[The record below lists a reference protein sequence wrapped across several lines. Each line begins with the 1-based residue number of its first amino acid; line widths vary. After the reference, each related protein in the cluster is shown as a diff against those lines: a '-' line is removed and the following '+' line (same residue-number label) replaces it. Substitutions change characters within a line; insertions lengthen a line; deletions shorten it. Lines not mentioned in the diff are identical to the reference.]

1 MPNQTLQRMWRLM
14 VGGTVLAG
22 IFILS
27 AQGQAVAHDYP
38 RENPIS
44 SREITAHC
52 ANPSEWCRGYILG
65 MTDAMLDAE
74 SMNKP
79 IGRFCLPEG
88 TYTSD
93 VTRAVFEHLNTTKPQ
108 KRGKG
113 AFIIMDAL
121 HTKFPC
127 KAP

>member
-1 MPNQTLQRMWRLM
+1 MRFHAKA
-14 VGGTVLAG
+14 VGTIVVG
-22 IFILS
+22 IVILS
-27 AQGQAVAHDYP
+27 AQGQAAAHDYP

-44 SREITAHC
+44 SREILAHC
-52 ANPSEWCRGYILG
+52 AKRSEWCKGYILG

-74 SMNKP
+74 AMKQP

-93 VTRAVFEHLNTTKPQ
+93 VTSAVFEHLKTAQ
-108 KRGKG
+108 SQARGEG
-113 AFIIMDAL
+113 AFMIMNAL